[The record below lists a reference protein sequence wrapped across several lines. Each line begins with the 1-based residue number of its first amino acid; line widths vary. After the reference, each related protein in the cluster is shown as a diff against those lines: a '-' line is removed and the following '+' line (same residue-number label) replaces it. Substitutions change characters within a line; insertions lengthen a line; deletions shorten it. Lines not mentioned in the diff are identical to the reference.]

1 MAEFVDV
8 LRQFDRMCK
17 ANTGCFKCPLHEQ
30 DGVSDRCSIG
40 AFVNDSERIERVVM
54 TWAAEHPEPVYPL
67 WGEWLTSI
75 GAARRVPTGIPFQLA
90 NGDIVDPPY
99 EIEVNLYDHIPAVIA
114 EKLGIPPKE
123 AKP

>member
-30 DGVSDRCSIG
+30 DGVSDGCSIG

-54 TWAAEHPEPVYPL
+54 TWAAEHPEPVYPT
-67 WGEWLTSI
+67 WGEWLLEQGVIRAGTES
-75 GAARRVPTGIPFQLA
+75 R
-90 NGDIVDPPY
+90 NGFTYQTVTDKLFAQIDA
-99 EIEVNLYDHIPAVIA
+99 DIA